1 MKAVHAAHTE
11 KKNWK
16 KEIYSFLLNYRATP
30 HTTTAFPPSELLF
43 NRKIR
48 TKLPQVVMVSDKPK
62 IMRFDKQ
69 MNKQNQNE
77 VQCRQNQAS
86 QEIQHS
92 NR

>member
-48 TKLPQVVMVSDKPK
+48 TKLPPVVMVSDKPK
-62 IMRFDKQ
+62 DDEVRQTDEQAKSKMKFNADKI
-69 MNKQNQNE
+69 
-77 VQCRQNQAS
+77 RQAN
-86 QEIQHS
+86 S